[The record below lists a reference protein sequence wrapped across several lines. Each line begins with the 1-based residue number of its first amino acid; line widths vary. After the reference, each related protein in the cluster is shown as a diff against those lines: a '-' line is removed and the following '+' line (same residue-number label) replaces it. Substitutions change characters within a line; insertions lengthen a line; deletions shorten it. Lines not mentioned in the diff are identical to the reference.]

1 MFAHQQI
8 VSNDVDAL
16 ESFCLVGGIPVIIV
30 SYQNRALTT
39 YIAHHQPFT
48 SKKHPLES
56 RLEASN
62 FIQQLTRSA
71 LTLQM
76 FIS

>member
-1 MFAHQQI
+1 MQV

-30 SYQNRALTT
+30 SLAKMTTVWSLTSK
-39 YIAHHQPFT
+39 PFT
-48 SKKHPLES
+48 SKKHPLDT

>member
-1 MFAHQQI
+1 
-8 VSNDVDAL
+8 VNDVDAL

-30 SYQNRALTT
+30 SLPRSCWL
-39 YIAHHQPFT
+39 IHSDEQPFT
-48 SKKHPLES
+48 SKKHPLDS
-56 RLEASN
+56 RLEASI
-62 FIQQLTRSA
+62 FIQQLTKSA